1 MQPAR
6 VLNKPATAAHDPQG
20 MLVRPHEVFVDA
32 GDNGK
37 GPEQAGVP
45 LLCLGRG
52 WGTYL
57 GPVQQNRPHSHHLIQ
72 IAWSP
77 STAFGLSAGDY
88 KVRGMGHVV
97 DAGASHCMQ
106 STEPVRLLFLDPA
119 MPIALGWRAIS
130 GGNVCE
136 LDPVQVQQ
144 LETRLQQWI
153 HAKVGDSNDP
163 LSAGTR
169 EQALAEWLSAKLD
182 QPLRAC
188 DAAQVLGLSEGRFL
202 HWFTQVHGL
211 PFRPY
216 VRWLRLQKALRC
228 LAEGATLT
236 AAAYASGFSD
246 SAHLSRSFA
255 ASFGIAPRGLQR
267 VKIRLSKSAGP
278 DLAGILSS

>member
-6 VLNKPATAAHDPQG
+6 VLNKPATSALDPEG
-20 MLVRPHEVFVDA
+20 RVIHHRDA
-32 GDNGK
+32 GDNSNGS
-37 GPEQAGVP
+37 EQAGVP
-45 LLCLGRG
+45 FLCIGRG
-52 WGTYL
+52 WGTYI
-57 GPVQQNRPHSHHLIQ
+57 GPVQQNRSHSHHLIQ

-77 STAFGLSAGDY
+77 STAFELGAGDY

-97 DAGASHCMQ
+97 DAGASHFLQ
-106 STEPVRLLFLDPA
+106 SAEPVRLLFLDPA
-119 MPIALGWRAIS
+119 MPIARGWRGIS
-130 GGNVCE
+130 GGNACE
-136 LDPVQVQQ
+136 LAPLQVQQ
-144 LETRLQQWI
+144 LEARLQQWI
-153 HAKVGDSNDP
+153 HAKGGGTNDP

-169 EQALAEWLSAKLD
+169 EQALAEWLSSKLD

-202 HWFTQVHGL
+202 HWFTQLHGL

-267 VKIRLSKSAGP
+267 VSIRLSKSAGP
-278 DLAGILSS
+278 DLKGVLSS